1 MWVCLHWTQ
10 IWRVATSTF
19 LRVTKITFAD
29 CQNALFAK
37 ISFGYSRLFSVI
49 LGYVSVILCYFRLF
63 SVIFGYSDSGRFRFV
78 SVIFGYSRLFAVIA
92 FPKPAALRDI
102 QAHRTGNVYD
112 ACSQGQG
119 HHHNTGLE
127 DAKRGLKHCNR
138 PAMGTHGWR

>member
-1 MWVCLHWTQ
+1 MGVPALDTDLASGDEHFSASDKDHVCLLPKRT
-10 IWRVATSTF
+10 
-19 LRVTKITFAD
+19 
-29 CQNALFAK
+29 CAK
-37 ISFGYSRLFSVI
+37 IIFGYSRLFSVI
-49 LGYVSVILCYFRLF
+49 S
-63 SVIFGYSDSGRFRFV
+63 
-78 SVIFGYSRLFAVIA
+78 

-119 HHHNTGLE
+119 NHHNTGLE